1 MIERTQIANL
11 IPHAG
16 DMCLLE
22 RVMAWD
28 ASSICCT
35 TASHLLPDHPLAVN
49 GKLNSACGVEYAAQ
63 AMAVHGALA
72 GANNDRP
79 QRGYLVSVRALIVT
93 VPRLDTLQGALIVE
107 ATRLAGEGSQMSYR
121 FILRSAGLTVLQ
133 GRAAVVL
140 DAALS

>member
-35 TASHLLPDHPLAVN
+35 TASHLLPYHPLAVD
-49 GKLNSACGVEYAAQ
+49 GKLNSACGVEYALGDRAP
-63 AMAVHGALA
+63 HG
-72 GANNDRP
+72 RP
-79 QRGYLVSVRALIVT
+79 RDPSETARGVT
-93 VPRLDTLQGALIVE
+93 L
-107 ATRLAGEGSQMSYR
+107 
-121 FILRSAGLTVLQ
+121 
-133 GRAAVVL
+133 
-140 DAALS
+140 